1 MDYGINKI
9 ESWKSSETS
18 KKKNSTLKD
27 DAPGKFLSIYS
38 LNLFIY
44 MFHKFM

>member
-18 KKKNSTLKD
+18 KKKKKNSTLKD
-27 DAPGKFLSIYS
+27 DAPGQILIYILLKFVYL
-38 LNLFIY
+38 
-44 MFHKFM
+44 HAP